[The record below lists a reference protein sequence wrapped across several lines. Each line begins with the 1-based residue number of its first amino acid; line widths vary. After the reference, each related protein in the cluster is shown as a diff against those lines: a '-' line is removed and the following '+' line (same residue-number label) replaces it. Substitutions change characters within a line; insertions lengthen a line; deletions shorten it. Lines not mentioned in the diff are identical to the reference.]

1 MVYYRPFRLVQ
12 SDGWLEI
19 STSESASIFSTSR
32 KCYTVCVS
40 GESGRL
46 RVLLVCGGQ
55 HPGRE
60 CEHRPPGHQPRPRP
74 PCGLP
79 VSAPGLGDGPRPP
92 EDVMIVMSGHTNE
105 AGVTQ
110 VIHLARKLRAG
121 GKTDGLI
128 NNPRIRAPN

>member
-19 STSESASIFSTSR
+19 STSESASISSTSR

-55 HPGRE
+55 HPGGE
-60 CEHRPPGHQPRPRP
+60 CELRPPGHQPRTRP
-74 PCGLP
+74 QVSPPTGDGQPLPGAGLP
-79 VSAPGLGDGPRPP
+79 QP
-92 EDVMIVMSGHTNE
+92 
-105 AGVTQ
+105 Q
-110 VIHLARKLRAG
+110 
-121 GKTDGLI
+121 
-128 NNPRIRAPN
+128 